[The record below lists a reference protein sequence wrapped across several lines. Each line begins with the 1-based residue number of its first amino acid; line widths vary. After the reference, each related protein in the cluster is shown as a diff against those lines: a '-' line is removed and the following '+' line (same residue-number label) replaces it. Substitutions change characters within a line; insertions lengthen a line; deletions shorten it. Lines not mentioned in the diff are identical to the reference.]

1 MKKRAEKIKMIVC
14 DVDNTIIPSGYDAM
28 SRRTAGVF
36 KKAMEKG
43 IRVVLNT
50 GRHYT
55 FLQESLFD
63 DLPLDLIGTI
73 NGACVVKRD
82 GTIIESHQMSETN
95 MNTIKTSKK
104 VIYKEIRDYVM
115 ISVAMISYG
124 IGWTVF
130 MLPNSIPTGGVPG
143 VSSVLYWGTQL
154 PVQFSYFTINFI
166 LLLIALKIL
175 GWKFCTKTIYAVTLL
190 TLLIQLFQSFT
201 EGQHLLANDP
211 FMASIIGGVFMGSGV
226 GIGLAFNGSTGG
238 TDIIAAII
246 NKYRDI
252 SLGRVIM
259 MVDLIII
266 TSSYVVLH
274 DWERIIY
281 GYVALIVSS
290 LCVDQVV
297 NSMRRSVQ
305 FFIIS
310 DKYKEIGE
318 RINHDPHRG
327 VTVVNAQG
335 FYSGNE
341 VKMLFV
347 LAKKNESHKIFQLI
361 NEIDPNAFVSQS
373 AVIGVYGEGF
383 DQFKVR
389 TKRYQN

>member
-1 MKKRAEKIKMIVC
+1 MASQAVSIYLVFFQNSLDINRL
-14 DVDNTIIPSGYDAM
+14 
-28 SRRTAGVF
+28 TA
-36 KKAMEKG
+36 
-43 IRVVLNT
+43 INT
-50 GRHYT
+50 GDNLVLALTCFGHNRFKALRINKVMHAYT
-55 FLQESLFD
+55 DTLGL
-63 DLPLDLIGTI
+63 
-73 NGACVVKRD
+73 V
-82 GTIIESHQMSETN
+82 H
-95 MNTIKTSKK
+95 
-104 VIYKEIRDYVM
+104 
-115 ISVAMISYG
+115 ISRA
-124 IGWTVF
+124 
-130 MLPNSIPTGGVPG
+130 N
-143 VSSVLYWGTQL
+143 
-154 PVQFSYFTINFI
+154 
-166 LLLIALKIL
+166 
-175 GWKFCTKTIYAVTLL
+175 TLL
-190 TLLIQLFQSFT
+190 
-201 EGQHLLANDP
+201 
-211 FMASIIGGVFMGSGV
+211 
-226 GIGLAFNGSTGG
+226 GG
-238 TDIIAAII
+238 TDIIAAVI

-383 DQFKVR
+383 DHIKG
-389 TKRYQN
+389 K

>member
-1 MKKRAEKIKMIVC
+1 
-14 DVDNTIIPSGYDAM
+14 
-28 SRRTAGVF
+28 
-36 KKAMEKG
+36 
-43 IRVVLNT
+43 
-50 GRHYT
+50 
-55 FLQESLFD
+55 
-63 DLPLDLIGTI
+63 
-73 NGACVVKRD
+73 
-82 GTIIESHQMSETN
+82 

-104 VIYKEIRDYVM
+104 VIYREIRDYVM

-190 TLLIQLFQSFT
+190 TLLIQLFQTFT
-201 EGQHLLANDP
+201 ERQHLLANDP